1 MNAATSRQPARAL
14 LGLAT
19 SLLVTTLPGLAPA
32 APLTACPDAVTPSVA
47 VQDTGILESI
57 AFDQRG
63 RLLYT
68 NTTSKSLKI
77 VAQRGAAPT
86 VLAPNIAEPGGIA
99 LGDHNN
105 AIVGQGNGFWGF
117 LPAAGKAKLLS
128 VDLDSGNVTTYA
140 SGLAMPNGVVRA
152 SDGTIYASDD
162 FAANLDRVLPDGTV
176 QRGWLKLIGNG
187 LALSPDEHTLYVNQ
201 SLPSRIMAVDLT
213 TTSPTVRVLATPP
226 LSSTA
231 AFLDGLTMGPDGA
244 LYAATDVA
252 GEVWRITNTGQIC
265 VLAKGMPLASAVAAG
280 RSGQGFSPTSLYVTS
295 FTGKLY
301 ELVNVLP
308 ATEQ

>member
-1 MNAATSRQPARAL
+1 MKAAFGSSQAH
-14 LGLAT
+14 
-19 SLLVTTLPGLAPA
+19 LLVTLTTSLALAGLSGLARAEALPA
-32 APLTACPDAVTPSVA
+32 CQDAVTPTVA
-47 VQDTGILESI
+47 VKDSGILESL

-68 NTTSKSLKI
+68 NTSSKSLK
-77 VAQRGAAPT
+77 VVTQPGAAPT
-86 VLAPNIAEPGGIA
+86 VVAANISEPGGIA
-99 LGDHNN
+99 LGAQNDVY
-105 AIVGQGNGFWGF
+105 VGQGNGFGGF
-117 LPAAGKAKLLS
+117 FPAAGKAKLLN

-187 LALSPDEHTLYVNQ
+187 LALSADEKTLYVNQ

-213 TTSPTVRVLATPP
+213 TSPPTVRVHATPP
-226 LSSTA
+226 ASSA
-231 AFLDGLTMGPDGA
+231 LAFLDGLTMGPDGA
-244 LYAATDVA
+244 LYAATDLA
-252 GEVWRITNTGQIC
+252 GEVWRITADSRIC

-280 RSGQGFSPTSLYVTS
+280 RAGQGFSPTSLYVTS
-295 FTGKLY
+295 FSGKLY
-301 ELVNVLP
+301 ELANVLH
-308 ATEQ
+308 